1 MALTFGVGEEP
12 LTLGSTAEWTLEAP
26 SAAAIVL
33 TFRGGDRQAPLLFQ
47 GQITVR
53 VGVSTWSGAV
63 RRRKVWPWPGKQQDN
78 ESKERGQS

>member
-12 LTLGSTAEWTLEAP
+12 LTLGSTAEWTLETP

-53 VGVSTWSGAV
+53 VGVSTWNREVG
-63 RRRKVWPWPGKQQDN
+63 RRKVWPWPGKQQ
-78 ESKERGQS
+78 ESEGEERGQS